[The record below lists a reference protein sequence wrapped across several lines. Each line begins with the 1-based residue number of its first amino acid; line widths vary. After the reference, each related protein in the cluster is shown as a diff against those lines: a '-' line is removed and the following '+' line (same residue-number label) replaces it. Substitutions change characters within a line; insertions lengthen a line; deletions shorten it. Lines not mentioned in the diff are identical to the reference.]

1 MSATKAWWCSA
12 PAPTPVAAKKAISFG
27 GTTNELSTR
36 VRLNLPFFFAADAM
50 AFSGPAP
57 ETVNGRLAM
66 LGFAAA
72 LGAELST
79 GESVVQQLSDAP
91 AAILAVFVAFA
102 IASLVPILK
111 GANLK
116 ESLGPFT
123 PAVRHSMLSSAR

>member
-1 MSATKAWWCSA
+1 
-12 PAPTPVAAKKAISFG
+12 
-27 GTTNELSTR
+27 
-36 VRLNLPFFFAADAM
+36 M

-79 GESVVQQLSDAP
+79 GEPVVQQLSDAP

-123 PAVRHSMLSSAR
+123 PAVRPLMLCSTQRRAMFCKHFGQKHPTFSWFADAYN